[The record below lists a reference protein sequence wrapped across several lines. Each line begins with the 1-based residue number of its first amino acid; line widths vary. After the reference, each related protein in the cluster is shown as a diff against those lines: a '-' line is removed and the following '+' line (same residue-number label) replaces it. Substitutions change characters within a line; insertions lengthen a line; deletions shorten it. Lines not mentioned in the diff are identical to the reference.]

1 MSDKFYNW
9 LARKY
14 GWGELTFSTLD
25 EDFQETLVREYCS
38 IAASYGTLGELN
50 IGRKEEQHAQR
61 NYDR

>member
-38 IAASYGTLGELN
+38 IAASYGTLG
-50 IGRKEEQHAQR
+50 
-61 NYDR
+61 